1 MLTSA
6 IMLIS
11 QINNRSAPPC
21 CFVIKVSHLLS
32 VSAQLNCNIAP
43 SSEIPA
49 IWQNY
54 LSSKAFAATSS
65 KQIGMGWSPKK
76 VARAGPNFSPGEF
89 RLVKLTQKFHTRG
102 GGGGGVKSPASNAMW
117 QEFVAGNIWIYVHY
131 LNFLFC
137 FQVCWNTD
145 QTSWA
150 EMVKV
155 LLVNFCVVSKRAN
168 RELHFTNQPFYIW
181 LETLETH
188 NCIYFNIP
196 TTCTHPQVIHQ
207 QPSASPTWARQLS
220 SYPVSPTGG
229 HPSPSP
235 TNNCTPPSC
244 CPFFATQSSKF
255 FLFSL
260 ASL

>member
-1 MLTSA
+1 
-6 IMLIS
+6 
-11 QINNRSAPPC
+11 
-21 CFVIKVSHLLS
+21 
-32 VSAQLNCNIAP
+32 
-43 SSEIPA
+43 
-49 IWQNY
+49 
-54 LSSKAFAATSS
+54 
-65 KQIGMGWSPKK
+65 MGWSPKK
-76 VARAGPNFSPGEF
+76 VARAGPNISPGEF

-102 GGGGGVKSPASNAMW
+102 GRRGGGGVKSPASNAMW
-117 QEFVAGNIWIYVHY
+117 QEFVADNIWIYVHY
-131 LNFLFC
+131 LNFLFW

-188 NCIYFNIP
+188 NCIYFNIA

-207 QPSASPTWARQLS
+207 QPSASPTSARQLS

-229 HPSPSP
+229 HPSPNQQLHPSLLLP
-235 TNNCTPPSC
+235 FLCNSVVKVFLVFLQHPYNPRATFLRPFDTNSWLQFTTDISKSLDAKTPNG
-244 CPFFATQSSKF
+244 
-255 FLFSL
+255 
-260 ASL
+260 